1 MRRPGKRDSM
11 RRSFSFA
18 PALILALLL
27 AAAPA
32 SAGNWPSVPLPD
44 NAQGEL
50 VSSHMV
56 HNNVPMRVSRFQT
69 TLTPA
74 QVIGFYQRHWKGQA
88 KVTEFGDRQII
99 AYQQG
104 GHFITLDVR
113 GGSSGS
119 EVQLGITELLDREP
133 GNPPGHGFPQPDRSQ
148 VISDTRYQDS
158 PGRTI
163 ALESPQ
169 SAYQAWEW
177 YRARLQQQG
186 WKDDGE
192 HRCSVMAMQCQAGY
206 QRGNEVLSMT
216 FNRTAQHTEIVANQ
230 MRR

>member
-1 MRRPGKRDSM
+1 MRRPNKRPGM
-11 RRSFSFA
+11 VRSFTFCL
-18 PALILALLL
+18 PLLL
-27 AAAPA
+27 AWLLALQPVD
-32 SAGNWPSVPLPD
+32 AGNWPSVPLPEH
-44 NAQGEL
+44 AQGEL

-56 HNNVPMRVSRFQT
+56 HNNVPMRVSRFHT
-69 TLTPA
+69 GMSPA

-88 KVTEFGDRQII
+88 KITEFGDRQII

-113 GGSSGS
+113 GGSGGS
-119 EVQLGITELLDREP
+119 QVQLGITELLGREP
-133 GNPPGHGFPQPDRSQ
+133 GHAPGHGFPQPERSQ
-148 VISDTRYQDS
+148 VISDTRYHDN

-169 SAYQAWEW
+169 STYQAWEW

-186 WKDDGE
+186 WKDDGQ
-192 HRCSVMAMQCQAGY
+192 HRCSVMAVQCQAGY
-206 QRGNEVLSMT
+206 QRGSEVLSMT
-216 FNRTAQHTEIVANQ
+216 FNRAAQHTEIVANQ

>member
-1 MRRPGKRDSM
+1 MD
-11 RRSFSFA
+11 RSFTFCL
-18 PALILALLL
+18 PLLL
-27 AAAPA
+27 AWLLALQPA
-32 SAGNWPSVPLPD
+32 DAGNWPSVPLPEH
-44 NAQGEL
+44 AQGEL

-56 HNNVPMRVSRFQT
+56 HNNVPMRVSRFRT
-69 TLTPA
+69 GMSPA

-119 EVQLGITELLDREP
+119 QVQLGITELLGREP
-133 GNPPGHGFPQPDRSQ
+133 GHAPGHGFPQPERSQ
-148 VISDTRYQDS
+148 VISDTRYHDN

-186 WKDDGE
+186 WKDDGQ
-192 HRCSVMAMQCQAGY
+192 HRCSVMAVQCQAGY
-206 QRGNEVLSMT
+206 QRGSEVLSLT
-216 FNRTAQHTEIVANQ
+216 FNRAAQHTEIVANQ

>member
-1 MRRPGKRDSM
+1 MHPF
-11 RRSFSFA
+11 RSPSRAAASSLLALMLLTA
-18 PALILALLL
+18 PAH
-27 AAAPA
+27 
-32 SAGNWPSVPLPD
+32 AGNWPSVPLPD

-69 TLTPA
+69 ALSPA
-74 QVIGFYQRHWKGQA
+74 QLVGFYQRHWKGQA
-88 KVTEFGDRQII
+88 KVTEFGDRRII

-104 GHFITLDVR
+104 SHFITLDVR
-113 GGSSGS
+113 GGSAGS
-119 EVQLGITELLDREP
+119 EVQLGITELLSREP
-133 GNPPGHGFPQPDRSQ
+133 GHPPGHGFPQPERSQ
-148 VISDTRYQDS
+148 VISDTRYQDT

-169 SAYQAWEW
+169 STYQAWEW

-192 HRCSVMAMQCQAGY
+192 HRCSVIATQCQAGY
-206 QRGNEVLSMT
+206 QRGDEVLTMT
-216 FNRTAQHTEIVANQ
+216 FNRAAQHTEIVATQ